1 MKQYRAPD
9 MQVYEQDLLAQY
21 EAFASSSP
29 SCTSAAVAVCVSSA
43 VHVCTANSKGCG
55 KASYCTTKSS

>member
-1 MKQYRAPD
+1 MKQYRSPD
-9 MQVYEQDLLAQY
+9 MQVYEQDLLVQY

-29 SCTSAAVAVCVSSA
+29 TCISGAIAVCESSA
-43 VHVCTANSKGCG
+43 VHTCTANSKGCG